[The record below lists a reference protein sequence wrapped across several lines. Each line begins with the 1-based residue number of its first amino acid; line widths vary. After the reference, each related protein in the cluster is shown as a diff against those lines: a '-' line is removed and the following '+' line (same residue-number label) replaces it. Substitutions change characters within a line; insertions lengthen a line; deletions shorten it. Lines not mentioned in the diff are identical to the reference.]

1 MRGTFNQE
9 FNMTNW
15 KVTSQ
20 MVWKTA
26 KETAQSLGV
35 SRRRVCQLA
44 EAGRF
49 GPNAYKKYDKSG
61 NYNGAWMIPFPN
73 DDVTPPVT
81 KIYFV

>member
-1 MRGTFNQE
+1 
-9 FNMTNW
+9 MTNW

-61 NYNGAWMIPFPN
+61 NYNGAWMIRFPN
-73 DDVTPPVT
+73 DYQKRSEGRPRKDEEILVEL
-81 KIYFV
+81 